1 MEKLTNKRILI
12 VGTGDSWTVD
22 GTITESLDLCY
33 NLKEHGIDSDVSL
46 FISPIRQDHIK
57 KNYMLYFLINS
68 IVIL

>member
-22 GTITESLDLCY
+22 GTITESLDLYY

-46 FISPIRQDHIK
+46 FINPIRQDHIK

-68 IVIL
+68 ITML

>member
-22 GTITESLDLCY
+22 GAITESLDLYY

-46 FISPIRQDHIK
+46 FINPIRQDHIEK
-57 KNYMLYFLINS
+57 KITCYIFS
-68 IVIL
+68 